1 MPDTPAE
8 RQGRA
13 ANHEH
18 YHDGSRVRGY
28 VTDRYHRL
36 RRESAVRLLR
46 ESAPA
51 GPVLELGCGSES
63 MLSGPASGTLIL
75 ADIAHEALARGDR
88 TACAVCLDA
97 TRPLPFRDGAL
108 AAILMGELI
117 EHVYDPLAL
126 LAECHRVLAPG
137 GVLVLTTPNLAPLQD
152 RFRFLAGR
160 APRHINPLHPYLSL
174 HIRPFTAQ
182 LLVDVLRHTGF
193 APIALR
199 SNLVLWRLP
208 NGWWLRSRALARLAP
223 TLGGSLV
230 MSARKGRWSPH

>member
-1 MPDTPAE
+1 MPEKPAE

-13 ANHEH
+13 ANQEH
-18 YHDGSRVRGY
+18 YHDGSRVRRY
-28 VTDRYHRL
+28 VNDHYHRL
-36 RRESAVRLLR
+36 RRDAAVRLLLAATPPGDR
-46 ESAPA
+46 
-51 GPVLELGCGSES
+51 PVLELGCGSES
-63 MLSGPASGTLIL
+63 MLGGLSEPPWPLIV
-75 ADIAHEALARGDR
+75 ADIALAALAQDERGP
-88 TACAVCLDA
+88 AAVCLDA

-108 AAILMGELI
+108 GAVLMGELI
-117 EHVYDPLAL
+117 EHVYDPPAL

-152 RFRFLAGR
+152 RFRFLGGR

-182 LLVDVLRHTGF
+182 LLATVLRHAGF

-208 NGWWLRSRALARLAP
+208 NGCWLRSRALARLAP
-223 TLGGSLV
+223 GLGGSLV
-230 MSARKGRWSPH
+230 VSARKY